1 MSNSRTKRDPNSS
14 VEQLTTAI
22 GQATRSARF
31 VVADRLPDVDPG
43 LDVEGLGRVPVPL
56 KRGTAKA
63 LIATCRVAPYGKGTE
78 TLVDTRVRNTFE
90 LDPQKFRLGDEW
102 TSAIAGATRTV
113 ADSLGLPADRLEAR
127 LYKLLVY
134 EKGGFFLPHRDSEK
148 HDRMVASL
156 IVVLPNPFEGGR
168 LIVRHGAAKQ
178 KLAFEEAA
186 AGNAA
191 CFAAFYADCEHEVE
205 RVTYGVRIALAYN
218 LALKPQPGKPS
229 GAARPTAPA
238 DRLSE
243 ALGSWVT
250 RQPARP
256 LVFALDHQ
264 YTQRGLSLD
273 LLKGADRQLADLVV
287 PAAAKADCLVH
298 LAQVS
303 RHLSQFADDGS
314 FGDSYSRY
322 SYRAPRRHAIE
333 IGETYED
340 ELSGTEWTNLSGQKQ
355 PWGTIAFDLSAIVSS
370 VPIDDWKPTSEEF
383 EGYTGNAGNTLDRWY
398 HRSAIVVWHR
408 DHHFAVVASS
418 GAASSIPLF
427 RSMTNKLAKTPKKR
441 LEAARHDCVLFARAI
456 VAQWPRRSTG
466 YGYFRGVEESPLD
479 DFPKHLLMLHDRDT
493 IAAFLTKLA
502 EQDQALPLKSF
513 VVAACREF
521 GWTAFAQELKQLIA
535 ARTDGRGRPELP
547 LRRDVEWLSAFCRDP
562 SADPDKSILAGELC
576 EIAVKGFCEPRPQR
590 PTYYSPHDRREVS
603 VAEKSLPL
611 LLQAL
616 AASGRDEDLSR
627 VIRFVRELPDEF
639 SLDDCQ
645 VPALKSLI
653 PWSRQRFGSVHPQ
666 FKSWLDAVR
675 GQLERATAKEP
686 KPPADWARP
695 ADVDCKCQYCAQLKA
710 FLADAA
716 HEVGRIP
723 AREDL
728 RQHLIGMI
736 GRHRCDVKHALERK
750 GSPYSLVLT
759 KTTGSFDRAVKRFEE
774 DRRLLI
780 ALPSVS

>member
-14 VEQLTTAI
+14 VERLATAI
-22 GQATRSARF
+22 GQATRSAKF
-31 VVADRLPDVDPG
+31 LVAGCLPVVDLG
-43 LDVEGLGRVPVPL
+43 LEVEGLGRVPVPL
-56 KRGTAKA
+56 KRGIAKS
-63 LIATCRVAPYGKGTE
+63 LIAACRVAPYGKGTE
-78 TLVDTRVRNTFE
+78 TLVDTRVRKTFE
-90 LDPQKFRLGDEW
+90 LDPQKFRVGDEW

-186 AGNAA
+186 AGKAP

-205 RVTYGVRIALAYN
+205 RVTRGVRIALAYN
-218 LALKPQPGKPS
+218 LVLKPQPGKPS
-229 GAARPTAPA
+229 DTARPAAPA
-238 DRLSE
+238 DRLAE
-243 ALGSWVT
+243 AIQSWLI
-250 RQPARP
+250 RQPAEP
-256 LVFALDHQ
+256 LVFALDHH

-273 LLKGADRQLADLVV
+273 LLKGTDRQLADLVV
-287 PAAAKADCLVH
+287 SAAAKAECLVH

-340 ELSGTEWTNLSGQKQ
+340 ELSGTEWTDLSGKKQ

-398 HRSAIVVWHR
+398 HRSAIVVWPR
-408 DHHFAVVASS
+408 DHHFEVVASS
-418 GAASSIPLF
+418 GAATSMPLF
-427 RSMTNKLAKTPKKR
+427 CSMARKLAKTPTKR
-441 LEAARHDCVLFARAI
+441 FEAARRDCILFARAI
-456 VAQWPRRSTG
+456 VAQWPRRSIG
-466 YGYFRGVEESPLD
+466 YGYSRGVEESPLD
-479 DFPKHLLMLHDRDT
+479 DFPKQQLLLHDRDT
-493 IAAFLTKLA
+493 IAAFLTRLA

-521 GWTAFAQELKQLIA
+521 GWTAFAQELKRLIA
-535 ARTDGRGRPELP
+535 ARTDGHGRPEMP
-547 LRRDVEWLSAFCRDP
+547 LRDVEWLSAFCCDP
-562 SADPDKSILAGELC
+562 SADPDKAILASELC
-576 EIAVKGFCEPRPQR
+576 EIAVKGFCEPHPQR
-590 PTYYSPHDRREVS
+590 PTYYSPHYRREIS

-645 VPALKSLI
+645 VPALKFLI

-675 GQLERATAKEP
+675 GQLEHATAKEP
-686 KPPADWARP
+686 TPPADWARP
-695 ADVDCKCQYCAQLKA
+695 ADVDCRCQHCAQLKA
-710 FLADAA
+710 FLADAT

-723 AREDL
+723 AREDM

-774 DRRLLI
+774 DRRLLS
-780 ALPSVS
+780 ALPPVS